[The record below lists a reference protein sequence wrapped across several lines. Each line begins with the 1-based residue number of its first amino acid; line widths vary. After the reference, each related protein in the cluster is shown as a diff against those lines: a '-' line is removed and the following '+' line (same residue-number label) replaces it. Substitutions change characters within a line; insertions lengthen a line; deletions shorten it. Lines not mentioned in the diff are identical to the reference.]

1 MRGLCNELIW
11 RAELINELVVLL
23 SFKMLTHARMKIQ
36 IPSGQSQFLWINSFT
51 VLCYINDLL
60 GSLLLNN

>member
-36 IPSGQSQFLWINSFT
+36 IPGGQSQFLWINSFT